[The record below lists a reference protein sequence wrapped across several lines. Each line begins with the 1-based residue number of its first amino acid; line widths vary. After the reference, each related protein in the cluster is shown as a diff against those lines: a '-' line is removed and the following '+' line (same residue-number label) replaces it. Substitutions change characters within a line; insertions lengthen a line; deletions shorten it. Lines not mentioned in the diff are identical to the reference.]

1 MKKMMLLA
9 GMLLLLS
16 ACSEESGTAENTN
29 SVDDSNLED
38 ENNAVDHGMEDKE
51 DKSAGFTVDSEGNVL
66 EADVPEEEA
75 KEIFAAY
82 DEYIAAFNAED
93 LDRYMAVIAEEPEGF
108 DRAEDQAALEEAF
121 TAYDT
126 EYTPSNETIVKYA
139 PERAEVFA
147 EIEISVEDETGA
159 KTEQS
164 GRQVVIFKKEDA
176 DWKVSGLHFIGN

>member
-29 SVDDSNLED
+29 SVDDSNLEN
-38 ENNAVDHGMEDKE
+38 ENNAVDHGME

-75 KEIFAAY
+75 TKIFAAY
-82 DEYIAAFNAED
+82 DEYIAAFNSED

-126 EYTPSNETIVKYA
+126 EYTPSNETIVKYS

-147 EIEISVEDETGA
+147 EIEVSVEAESGA
-159 KTEQS
+159 KTEQT

>member
-16 ACSEESGTAENTN
+16 ACSEEGGTAENTN
-29 SVDDSNLED
+29 SVDDSNLEN
-38 ENNAVDHGMEDKE
+38 ENNAVDHGMEDK
-51 DKSAGFTVDSEGNVL
+51 SAGFTVDSDGQVL
-66 EADVPEEEA
+66 EAEVPEEEEKA
-75 KEIFAAY
+75 IFAAY

-108 DRAEDQAALEEAF
+108 DRAEDQIALEEAF
-121 TAYDT
+121 AAYDT

-139 PERAEVFA
+139 SDRAEVFA
-147 EIEISVEDETGA
+147 EIEVSVVAETGA

-176 DWKVSGLHFIGN
+176 GWKVSGLHFIGN

>member
-16 ACSEESGTAENTN
+16 ACSEESGPAENTN
-29 SVDDSNLED
+29 SVDDSNLEN
-38 ENNAVDHGMEDKE
+38 ENNAVDHGMEDK
-51 DKSAGFTVDSEGNVL
+51 SAGFTMDSEGNVL
-66 EADVPEEEA
+66 EADVPEEEEEA
-75 KEIFAAY
+75 ILAAY

-108 DRAEDQAALEEAF
+108 DRAEDQLALEEAF

-126 EYTPSNETIVKYA
+126 EYVTSNETIVKYT

-147 EIEISVEDETGA
+147 EIEVAVGAETGA

-176 DWKVSGLHFIGN
+176 EWKVSGLHFIGN